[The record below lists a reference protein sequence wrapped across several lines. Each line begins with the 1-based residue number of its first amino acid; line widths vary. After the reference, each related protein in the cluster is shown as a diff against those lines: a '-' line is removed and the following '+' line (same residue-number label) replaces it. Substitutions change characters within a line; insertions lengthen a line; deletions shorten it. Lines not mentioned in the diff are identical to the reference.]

1 MALDEQRDPTELP
14 NPNAWAP
21 PDLDDLSRI
30 LALSDGVFA
39 FAMTLLVLN
48 LTGLSLLNCGS
59 AALPCSESV
68 LARGL
73 ADSVPVFIGYGIV
86 FFVVALWWTT
96 HHRIFRF
103 IERYDTMLVWFNIF
117 LLICIGATPFALEV
131 FNRFSGTTLGVVVFA
146 SVTGVTGLLLAAI
159 WWHALGP
166 AQLVNPAFP
175 ESERRA
181 ARARSIVTP
190 FVFLATVPI
199 AFVAPSIAPYLWL
212 IAFPAGAIMR
222 HYGPA

>member
-1 MALDEQRDPTELP
+1 MALDERRHPTELP
-14 NPNAWAP
+14 NPNAWNP
-21 PDLDDLSRI
+21 PDLADLSRI

-48 LTGLSLLNCGS
+48 LTGLSFLNCGS

-68 LARGL
+68 LASGL
-73 ADSVPVFIGYGIV
+73 ADSVSVFVGYGIV

-103 IERYDTMLVWFNIF
+103 IERYDTMLVWSNIF

-131 FNRFSGTTLGVVVFA
+131 FNKFSGTTIGVVVFA